1 MLHIVCEANKFLV
14 FVIVSL
20 HLLLFID
27 SYESLCLLKILWK
40 RFT

>member
-1 MLHIVCEANKFLV
+1 MLRIICEANKFLV

-20 HLLLFID
+20 HLFID